1 MHTNDMP
8 RNNPLCWDACGAAV
22 GYDSLSF
29 VSQGVVEDK
38 DSSQPA
44 AVAPPE
50 SAADK
55 KVTTAPAAVAAA
67 ADAAPASNAALGGTA
82 PSNGS
87 VLVDME

>member
-1 MHTNDMP
+1 MNIHTYKRHAQN
-8 RNNPLCWDACGAAV
+8 ACGAAV
-22 GYDSLSF
+22 GYDSLSCL
-29 VSQGVVEDK
+29 SQGVVEDK

-55 KVTTAPAAVAAA
+55 KVTTAPAAAVAAA